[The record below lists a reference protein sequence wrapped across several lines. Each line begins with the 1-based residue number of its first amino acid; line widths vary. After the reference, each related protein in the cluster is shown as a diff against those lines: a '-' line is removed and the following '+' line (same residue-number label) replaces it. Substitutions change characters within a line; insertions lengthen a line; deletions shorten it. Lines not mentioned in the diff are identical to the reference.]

1 MFILFRPFANFKK
14 LLSFYVCFLQK
25 KGNILMESDNTG
37 SVCDE
42 CEQDIRTEIAKIRT
56 VQNELSRKTDRLLIN
71 HEEMQKRL
79 SQVEEKMEDTSCV
92 VDELYGFIDDMDD
105 SIEKLKSEQ
114 EELCTCTDDLE
125 SEYKDLD
132 DSLQSAHQRIDDLKQ
147 DSSFSIECVQRL
159 YTSLSGSLSNAS
171 EEITYLQA
179 FAYECREFIEDI
191 VIRLSEIEKKR
202 VCYDYSQDYPTLFGK
217 VRTPSPCSVLN
228 NDPEGLW
235 GNILGIR
242 NCLTYWLLNYSSI
255 TKSFE
260 YSQELYEQSLMLSE
274 SLRKMLPGNDDGPDK
289 DSSLP
294 F

>member
-1 MFILFRPFANFKK
+1 MNMMLILLSRPSLLKDKDTFTGSVGFPALPPTQSRRIQMFILFRPFANFKK

-171 EEITYLQA
+171 EEITH
-179 FAYECREFIEDI
+179 
-191 VIRLSEIEKKR
+191 
-202 VCYDYSQDYPTLFGK
+202 
-217 VRTPSPCSVLN
+217 
-228 NDPEGLW
+228 
-235 GNILGIR
+235 
-242 NCLTYWLLNYSSI
+242 SSHPI
-255 TKSFE
+255 SAC
-260 YSQELYEQSLMLSE
+260 Q
-274 SLRKMLPGNDDGPDK
+274 PI
-289 DSSLP
+289 
-294 F
+294 